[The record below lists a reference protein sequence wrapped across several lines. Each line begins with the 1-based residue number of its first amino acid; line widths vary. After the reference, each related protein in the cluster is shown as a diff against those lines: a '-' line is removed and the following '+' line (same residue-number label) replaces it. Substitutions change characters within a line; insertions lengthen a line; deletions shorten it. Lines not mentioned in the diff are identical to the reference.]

1 MILSSYQR
9 IFLFLSLGIVM
20 YSCSPKPYAQLN
32 KAHQKQV
39 ESQVEKITA
48 TPPVKENASDS
59 THLNDLWVGTTNFSI
74 RKPNYIII
82 HHTAQDSL
90 AQTIHTFTVP
100 HTQVSSH
107 YVVGRDGEVVQM
119 LNDYLRAWH
128 AGRGRWGQDTDLNS
142 SSLGIELDN
151 NGSEPFSEAQ
161 ISSLL
166 KLLHELK
173 ERYNIPAANIIG
185 HSDIAPTRKVDPSPL
200 FPWKTL
206 AENGYGL
213 WYDDFMI
220 MTVDIPVDNEN
231 YKTEEVMMELVP
243 AGFNIRNALKI
254 IGYDT
259 SDLPAA
265 IRAFKLHFIQRDIQ
279 APLTENEIRIL
290 HNLYQK
296 YY

>member
-1 MILSSYQR
+1 MTLSSYQR

-48 TPPVKENASDS
+48 TPPVKENTSDS

-213 WYDDFMI
+213 GYDDFMI